1 MKKTICLLL
10 TCLALAPGGS
20 LARTVKGTVS
30 CGNERLAGVLVTDG
44 TSFTTTSP
52 AGRYTIDVAD
62 SAAFVYVITPS
73 GYTVDCSSGT
83 PVFYQKLGAAKRY
96 DFSLVK
102 DREGGD
108 YTLLCISDPQ
118 CRNKKQFAQFCAEP
132 LRDICSQVERY
143 APEGIVAGL
152 MLGDIGW
159 DSFKVVNPLF
169 KKTMPQ
175 VPAPMY
181 PVIGNH
187 DFDMG
192 RQGREARRSYEDD
205 FGPVNYAFWLGEDL
219 VVVLKN
225 IIYDTQKK
233 YVEGYTDEE
242 FTFMK
247 GLLEH
252 IPADTHLF
260 VAQHSPLHG
269 WFRST
274 PIVRGEEMVALLDG
288 RRVDFVS
295 GHTHIS
301 NNYAHTP
308 TIREHNPAALCGA
321 WWLTTWD
328 NDGTPRGYRI
338 FRNRDGVLDWWYHP
352 VDYDDDFQFE
362 LILPGHSI
370 LHPASLLANVWDYD
384 EAWSVV
390 WYQDGEPKG
399 PMEQVRDVSPT
410 YVRQISEVY
419 EGKAIPGFRRPRQNI
434 HYFSAVPDKEAR
446 EIRVVVTNR
455 FGKSWEQTVR
465 L

>member
-10 TCLALAPGGS
+10 ACLALAPGGS

-52 AGRYTIDVAD
+52 SGRYTLDVAD
-62 SAAFVYVITPS
+62 SAAFVYIVSPS
-73 GYTVDCSSGT
+73 GYTVDYSGGT
-83 PVFYQKLGAAKRY
+83 PLFYHKLGAAKRY
-96 DFSLVK
+96 DFAVSK
-102 DREGGD
+102 TREGGD

-132 LRDICSQVERY
+132 LQDLCRQAERF
-143 APEGIVAGL
+143 AAESVVAGL

-159 DSFKVVNPLF
+159 DSFKLINPLY
-169 KKTMPQ
+169 KQTMPK
-175 VPAPMY
+175 VPAPVY

-187 DFDMG
+187 DFDLN
-192 RQGREARRSYEDD
+192 RQGREARRAYEDD

-219 VVVLKN
+219 VIVLKN
-225 IIYDTQKK
+225 IIYDTQKR

-242 FTFMK
+242 LGFVR

-252 IPADTHLF
+252 IPAGTHLY
-260 VAQHSPLHG
+260 VAQHSPLQV
-269 WFRST
+269 WFKDE
-274 PIVRGEEMVALLDG
+274 PIVRGEEMLALLDG
-288 RRVDFVS
+288 RRVDFLS

-301 NNYAHTP
+301 NNYSYTE

-321 WWLTTWD
+321 WWFTTWD
-328 NDGTPRGYRI
+328 NDGTPRGYKI
-338 FRNRDGVLDWWYHP
+338 FRMRDGALDWWYHP
-352 VDYDDDFQFE
+352 VDYEDDFQFE
-362 LILPGHSI
+362 LIPPGHSL
-370 LHPASLLANVWDYD
+370 LHPSALIANVWDFD
-384 EAWSVV
+384 EEWSVI
-390 WYQDGEPKG
+390 WYQDGVKKG
-399 PMEQVRDVSPT
+399 PMEQVTDVSPT
-410 YVRQISEVY
+410 YVRQITQVY
-419 EGKAIPGFRRPRQNI
+419 DGRAIPGFRRPRPNT
-434 HYFSAVPDKEAR
+434 HYFAAVPDKDAK